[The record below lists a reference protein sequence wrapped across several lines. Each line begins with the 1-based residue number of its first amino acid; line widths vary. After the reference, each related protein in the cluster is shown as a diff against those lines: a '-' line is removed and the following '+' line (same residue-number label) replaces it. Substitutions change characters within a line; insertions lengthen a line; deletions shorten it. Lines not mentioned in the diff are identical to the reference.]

1 MKRWIAMA
9 LAGCMVVS
17 LIGCGASNEQLT
29 GSRVEEAKTET
40 QAAGE
45 EEIQTSEESKK
56 IALIPPAMISPY
68 YKSVITGAQEACDKL
83 GYELLILAPESESDY
98 ASQVQIVEDMI
109 TQQVDGLILCA
120 INSDAIVS
128 AVKKANEAE
137 IPVVMFNTQNELASG
152 EVACYVRYDQYE
164 AGKKVCDFVAE
175 QFGEDL
181 KTAIIEGLPSD
192 HTTERMGG
200 FADKAKEKYPGIKV
214 VASQAGD
221 WEREKG
227 MNATANILQANPDL
241 DVIFAL
247 SDEMG
252 LGAVQAVKEAGSDA
266 KVVSFDGN
274 PNAVSSIKAGELTST
289 VSIGGPSTGSMCVE
303 ALKKIFAGEEVE
315 PIVNV
320 DTEIVWAE
328 NADQFPSE

>member
-1 MKRWIAMA
+1 MKKFLAFVLAFCMMFSMA
-9 LAGCMVVS
+9 A
-17 LIGCGASNEQLT
+17 CGGGGSDDKASSDKGTE
-29 GSRVEEAKTET
+29 GESDKKT
-40 QAAGE
+40 
-45 EEIQTSEESKK
+45 
-56 IALIPPAMISPY
+56 IALVPPAMISPY
-68 YKSVITGAQEACDKL
+68 YKSVISGAQEACDKL
-83 GYELLILAPESESDY
+83 GYELKTLAPESESDY

-109 TQQVDGLILCA
+109 TQKVDGIILCA
-120 INSDAIVS
+120 INSDAIVA

-137 IPVVMFNTQNELASG
+137 IPVIMFNTQNELAGG

-164 AGKKVCDFVAE
+164 AGGKVCDFAAE

-181 KTAIIEGLPSD
+181 KVAIVEGLPSD

-200 FADKAKEKYPGIKV
+200 FVDKAAEKYPNIKV

-227 MNATANILQANPDL
+227 MNAAANMLQANPDI

-247 SDEMG
+247 CDEMG

-274 PNAVSSIKAGELTST
+274 PNAVASIQAGDLVST
-289 VSIGGPSTGSMCVE
+289 VSIGGPGTGVACVE
-303 ALKKIFAGEEVE
+303 ALDKLFKGEAIEKIE
-315 PIVNV
+315 NV
-320 DTEIVWAE
+320 DTEIVWKE
-328 NADQFPSE
+328 NADQFPTEAD

>member
-1 MKRWIAMA
+1 MKKFVVFVLMVCMTVVLSACGSGGSANEGGNTAAEDKENKKTLA
-9 LAGCMVVS
+9 LV
-17 LIGCGASNEQLT
+17 
-29 GSRVEEAKTET
+29 
-40 QAAGE
+40 
-45 EEIQTSEESKK
+45 
-56 IALIPPAMISPY
+56 PPAMISPY
-68 YKSVITGAQEACDKL
+68 YKSVISGAQEACDDL
-83 GYELLILAPESESDY
+83 GYELKTLAPESESDY

-109 TQQVDGLILCA
+109 TQQVDGIILCA
-120 INSDAIVS
+120 INSDAIVA

-137 IPVVMFNTQNELASG
+137 IPVVMFNTQNELAGG

-164 AGKKVCDFVAE
+164 AGGKVCDFVAE

-181 KTAIIEGLPSD
+181 QVAIVEGLPSD

-200 FADKAKEKYPGIKV
+200 FVDKAEEKYPGIQV

-227 MNATANILQANPDL
+227 MNAAANMIQANPDL

-247 SDEMG
+247 CDEMG

-274 PNAVSSIKAGELTST
+274 PNAVASIQAGELVST
-289 VSIGGPSTGSMCVE
+289 VSIGGPGTGVTCVE
-303 ALKKIFAGEEVE
+303 ALDKIFNGGTVE
-315 PIVNV
+315 KIENV
-320 DTEIVWAE
+320 DTEIIWE
-328 NADQFPSE
+328 DNADQFPSEAD